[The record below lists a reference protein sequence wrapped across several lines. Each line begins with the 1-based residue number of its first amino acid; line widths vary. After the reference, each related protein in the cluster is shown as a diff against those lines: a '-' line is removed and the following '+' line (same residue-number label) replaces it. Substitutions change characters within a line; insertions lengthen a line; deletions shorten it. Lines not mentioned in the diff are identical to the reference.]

1 MQSLFIL
8 LSVYI
13 GSLAKK
19 EEEISINKD
28 KKQKQKQIKHTT
40 TKTTIK
46 ENNSNFI
53 NTMQLATPCDESGAL
68 LRKRSSFLTL
78 NTSNVVSVSYITS
91 LLLIPPSVLARS
103 HKTLTV

>member
-28 KKQKQKQIKHTT
+28 KKKKQQKQIKHTT

-68 LRKRSSFLTL
+68 LRKR
-78 NTSNVVSVSYITS
+78 
-91 LLLIPPSVLARS
+91 
-103 HKTLTV
+103 